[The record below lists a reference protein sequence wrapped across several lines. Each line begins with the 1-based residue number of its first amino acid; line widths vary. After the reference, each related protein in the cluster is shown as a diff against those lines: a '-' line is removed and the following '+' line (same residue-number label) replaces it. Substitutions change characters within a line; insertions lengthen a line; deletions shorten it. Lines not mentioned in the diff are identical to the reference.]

1 MLQRI
6 QSIWLLLAAIG
17 AALTF
22 KFEYYSGINLLHPI
36 LYKIKAAENFP
47 ILLLTVAVSA
57 LALITIFLFKNRTLQ
72 LRLCVLGIVL
82 EAVLIFLYYTQV
94 KLYTDGTYSIW
105 AILHGLVVLLFFL
118 AARGIRRDEKIIKDS
133 DRLR

>member
-1 MLQRI
+1 MIQRI
-6 QSIWLLLAAIG
+6 QSVWLLLAAIA

-22 KFEYYSGINLLHPI
+22 KLEYFSGINLQHPV
-36 LYKIKAAENFP
+36 LYKITAAENFP

-57 LALITIFLFKNRTLQ
+57 LALITIFLYKNRTLQ

-94 KLYTDGTYSIW
+94 KTYTDGTYSIW

-118 AARGIRRDEKIIKDS
+118 AARGISRDKKIINDS
-133 DRLR
+133 NRLR